1 MARPLRVVVPGAWY
15 HVMAKGIEGRTIYS
29 GQGYYRRFE
38 ELLANLPERFGVRL
52 HTYVLMPNH
61 YHLQIETPRLN
72 LSEAIKWLN
81 LSYVSWFNRKTRRN
95 GPLLQGRFKAVVHD
109 PGETGWT
116 IHQYIHLNPV
126 RVKRF
131 GASRADNKGP
141 SAEQMVEMV
150 KEFTEF
156 RWSSYRSY
164 AGHAPAPKW
173 LCTEAVMKWVPGRT
187 QGRKQNQYRERFRE
201 MMGTGDL
208 GTTWKESLAGDLV
221 LGGKDF
227 VARVR
232 KMLAG
237 DRNEQKS
244 LREMEKPPVDWERI
258 ISAIE
263 KLWEEPWKEVSGRHG
278 DPGRELAMLIAR
290 RYAGMSLREIGKAV
304 GGLKY
309 PAVSEAVR
317 RTSARLETDRALEK
331 KFKTLCRILKL

>member
-15 HVMAKGIEGRTIYS
+15 HVMARGIEGRTIYS
-29 GQGYYRRFE
+29 GEGYYRRFE
-38 ELLANLPERFGVRL
+38 ELLANLPERFGVKL

-72 LSEAIKWLN
+72 LSKAIKWLN
-81 LSYVSWFNRKTRRN
+81 LSYVTWFNRKTRRN

-109 PGETGWT
+109 PDETGWI

-131 GASRADNKGP
+131 GASRSENKGP

-150 KEFTEF
+150 KELTEF
-156 RWSSYRSY
+156 RRSSYRAY

-187 QGRKQNQYRERFRE
+187 QDAKQNQYRERFRE
-201 MMGTGDL
+201 MMGTADL
-208 GTTWKESLAGDLV
+208 GTSWKESLAGDLV

-258 ISAIE
+258 ISVIE
-263 KLWEEPWKEVSGRHG
+263 KLWKEPWKEVSGRHG

-290 RYAGMSLREIGKAV
+290 RYGGMSLREIGEAV

-317 RTSARLETDRALEK
+317 RTSARLEADRALEK
-331 KFKTLCRILKL
+331 KFKTLCKILKL